1 MGHIVLWAAR
11 DAVHAVQKSEGGVYG
26 SQKGIELAK
35 KIIEYLKENEGCAEC
50 FPYEIIDKLEDEF
63 IF

>member
-1 MGHIVLWAAR
+1 MICLIFDQGRKIR
-11 DAVHAVQKSEGGVYG
+11 NY

-35 KIIEYLKENEGCAEC
+35 KIIEYLEENEGCAEC